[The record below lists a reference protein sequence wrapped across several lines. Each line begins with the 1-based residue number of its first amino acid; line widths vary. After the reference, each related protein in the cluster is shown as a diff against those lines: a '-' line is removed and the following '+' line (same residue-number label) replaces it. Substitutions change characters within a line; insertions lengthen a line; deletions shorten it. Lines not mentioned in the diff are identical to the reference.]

1 MRMFLI
7 RRFQKNFEKL
17 EEEAQK
23 KIKLALK
30 QIYTNP
36 HKGKNL
42 TGELEGEYS
51 WRVGSLRIIYTI
63 EKKDV
68 WIETV
73 RHRKES
79 YR

>member
-1 MRMFLI
+1 MRIFLT
-7 RRFQKNFEKL
+7 RKFQKNFEKL
-17 EEEAQK
+17 EKQTQRR
-23 KIKLALK
+23 IKLALK

-36 HKGKNL
+36 HKGKKL
-42 TGELEGEYS
+42 IGELEGEYS
-51 WRVGSLRIIYTI
+51 WRVSSFRIIYTI
-63 EKKDV
+63 EKKNI

>member
-1 MRMFLI
+1 MRIFLT
-7 RRFQKNFEKL
+7 RRFQKSFEKL
-17 EEEAQK
+17 EKEAQK

-30 QIYTNP
+30 QIYINP
-36 HKGKNL
+36 HKGKKL
-42 TGELEGEYS
+42 IGELEGEYS

>member
-1 MRMFLI
+1 MRIFLT
-7 RRFQKNFEKL
+7 RKFQKNFEKL
-17 EEEAQK
+17 EKEAQR
-23 KIKLALK
+23 KIKLTLK

-36 HKGKNL
+36 HKGKKL
-42 TGELEGEYS
+42 IGELEGEYS
-51 WRVGSLRIIYTI
+51 WRVGSSRIIYTI

>member
-1 MRMFLI
+1 MRIFLT
-7 RRFQKNFEKL
+7 RKFQKNFEKL
-17 EEEAQK
+17 EKETQR

-36 HKGKNL
+36 HKGKKL
-42 TGELEGEYS
+42 IGELEGEYS
-51 WRVGSLRIIYTI
+51 WRVGSSRIIYTI

>member
-1 MRMFLI
+1 MRIFLT
-7 RRFQKNFEKL
+7 RKFQKNFEKL
-17 EEEAQK
+17 EKEAQK
-23 KIKLALK
+23 KIKIALK
-30 QIYTNP
+30 QIYTNL
-36 HKGKNL
+36 HKGKKL
-42 TGELEGEYS
+42 IVKLEGGYS
-51 WRVGSLRIIYTI
+51 WGEGSHRKVDTV

>member
-1 MRMFLI
+1 MRIFLT
-7 RRFQKNFEKL
+7 RKFQKNFEKL
-17 EEEAQK
+17 EKEAQK
-23 KIKLALK
+23 KIKLVLK

-36 HKGKNL
+36 HKGKKL
-42 TGELEGEYS
+42 IGELEGEYS
-51 WRVGSLRIIYTI
+51 WRVGSLRIVHTI

>member
-1 MRMFLI
+1 MRIFLT
-7 RRFQKNFEKL
+7 RKFQKNFEKL
-17 EEEAQK
+17 EKEPHR

-30 QIYTNP
+30 QIYTNS
-36 HKGKNL
+36 HKGKKL
-42 TGELEGEYS
+42 IGELEGEYS
-51 WRVGSLRIIYTI
+51 WRVGSFRIIYTI
-63 EKKDV
+63 EKKDI

>member
-1 MRMFLI
+1 MRIFLT
-7 RRFQKNFEKL
+7 RKFQKNFEKL
-17 EEEAQK
+17 EKEAQR

-36 HKGKNL
+36 HKGKKL
-42 TGELEGEYS
+42 IGELEGEYS
-51 WRVGSLRIIYTI
+51 WRVGSSRIIYTI

>member
-1 MRMFLI
+1 MRIFLTG
-7 RRFQKNFEKL
+7 RFQKSFEKL
-17 EEEAQK
+17 EKEAQK

-30 QIYTNP
+30 QIYRNP
-36 HKGKNL
+36 HKGKKL
-42 TGELEGEYS
+42 VGELEGEYS

>member
-1 MRMFLI
+1 MRIFLT
-7 RRFQKNFEKL
+7 RKFQKNFEKL
-17 EEEAQK
+17 EKEAQR

-36 HKGKNL
+36 HKGKKL
-42 TGELEGEYS
+42 IGELEGEYS
-51 WRVGSLRIIYTI
+51 WRVGSFRIVYTI

>member
-1 MRMFLI
+1 MRIFLT

-30 QIYTNP
+30 QIYANP
-36 HKGKNL
+36 HKGKKL
-42 TGELEGEYS
+42 IGELEGEYS
-51 WRVGSLRIIYTI
+51 WRVGSLRIVYTI
-63 EKKDV
+63 EKKDI
-68 WIETV
+68 WIETF

>member
-1 MRMFLI
+1 MRIFLT
-7 RRFQKNFEKL
+7 RKFQKNFEKL
-17 EEEAQK
+17 EKEPQR

-30 QIYTNP
+30 QIYTNF
-36 HKGKNL
+36 HKGKKL
-42 TGELEGEYS
+42 IGELEGEYS
-51 WRVGSLRIIYTI
+51 WRVGSFRIIYTI
-63 EKKDV
+63 EKKDI

>member
-1 MRMFLI
+1 MRIFLT
-7 RRFQKNFEKL
+7 RKFQKNFEKL
-17 EEEAQK
+17 EKEAQK

-36 HKGKNL
+36 YKGKKL
-42 TGELEGEYS
+42 IGELEGEYS
-51 WRVGSLRIIYTI
+51 WRVGIFRIVYTI

>member
-1 MRMFLI
+1 MRIFLT
-7 RRFQKNFEKL
+7 RGFQKSFEKL
-17 EEEAQK
+17 EKEAQR
-23 KIKLALK
+23 KIKSALK
-30 QIYTNP
+30 QIHTNP
-36 HKGKNL
+36 HKGKKL
-42 TGELEGEYS
+42 IGELEGEYS
-51 WRVGSLRIIYTI
+51 WRVGSFRIVYTI

>member
-1 MRMFLI
+1 MRIFLT
-7 RRFQKNFEKL
+7 RKFQKNFEKL
-17 EEEAQK
+17 EKETQR

-36 HKGKNL
+36 HKGKKL
-42 TGELEGEYS
+42 IGELEGEYS
-51 WRVGSLRIIYTI
+51 WRVESFRIIYTI
-63 EKKDV
+63 EKKDI